1 MAIPLLAPLGGP
13 EVSGVGKVQLTD
25 GSGLNTHIAVFNS
38 AGTLVDG
45 GPVPGGGGGT
55 GSVVSYDGGDST
67 TPASAYVLRV
77 NMGASI

>member
-45 GPVPGGGGGT
+45 GPVPSGGGGT
-55 GSVVSYDGGDST
+55 GTVVSYDGGSS
-67 TPASAYVLRV
+67 ASMPSLFPFRID
-77 NMGASI
+77 MGGSS